1 LTQPSDCA
9 TASAEI
15 GRGLH
20 QLLESNGGIRDI
32 VIAIHEAM
40 SREPPKS
47 KIPEALTALAERIE
61 ARIDG
66 LTTEVRALRVA
77 VEGR

>member
-1 LTQPSDCA
+1 LTQQSDCA

-20 QLLESNGGIRDI
+20 QLLESNGDI
-32 VIAIHEAM
+32 MAVISAIHEAM

-47 KIPEALTALAERIE
+47 KIPEALTEMAAK
-61 ARIDG
+61 IDG